1 MITGQVLR
9 KERRDAEVTSTKVG
23 ELMGITRQSVYR
35 IERGQIKLTPAH
47 IKAYRRALE
56 QAAESKG

>member
-1 MITGQVLR
+1 MLR
-9 KERRDAEVTSTKVG
+9 KERRDAEVNVSTVAR
-23 ELMGITRQSVYR
+23 LMGLSRQTVHR
-35 IERGQIKLTPAH
+35 IEKGTEQLGPER